1 MPVPG
6 QHVNLAQN
14 RPSPTSP
21 VPLIHRV
28 WLRCLGVFAD
38 ESIEDRSS
46 SHPCRGKIRDQWR
59 GRVGGRWEQLSCL
72 VRPVRVAVGD
82 ALAQRGEQVAFNVDE
97 GLIRAEGCHF
107 TDQRVQ
113 PSGPLDRR
121 EPHSWPDRQTMVRI
135 WRAPG
140 QLDARSGTSGP
151 VARFRSRRRR
161 CWRERARHRAGG

>member
-21 VPLIHRV
+21 VPPIYRV
-28 WLRCLGVFAD
+28 WLCCLGVLAD

-97 GLIRAEGCHF
+97 GLIRALPAGGAHPAFRE
-107 TDQRVQ
+107 RVR
-113 PSGPLDRR
+113 SRCLRWGY
-121 EPHSWPDRQTMVRI
+121 
-135 WRAPG
+135 
-140 QLDARSGTSGP
+140 ARSGCL
-151 VARFRSRRRR
+151 RR
-161 CWRERARHRAGG
+161 